1 MQTVLHD
8 ILAAISST
16 HAEGVLPIVVFDLD
30 GTLFITRHRTLGILA
45 EFAER
50 TGRPALAE
58 VVAGISV
65 EDQKYSV
72 LSPLA
77 DRIALS
83 ETEKAALLA
92 WWRGH
97 FFTDEW
103 CAKDTVMA
111 GAVAFVNACHARG
124 ALVCYLTGRHIHG
137 MEKGTVA
144 ALVDNGFPMFD
155 GRAMLQ
161 LKPDFETAD
170 EPYKV
175 EAIASIKGLGGRV
188 IATFENEPGNANLF
202 QEGFPGAKN
211 LLVGHT
217 HRPDAPPACAEVLH
231 VEDFTL

>member
-1 MQTVLHD
+1 MQTVLQD
-8 ILAAISST
+8 ILSAVAST

-30 GTLFITRHRTLGILA
+30 GTLFITRQRTLGILA

-50 TGRPALAE
+50 TGRKALAE
-58 VVAGISV
+58 AVAGIDV
-65 EDQKYSV
+65 ADQKYSV
-72 LSPLA
+72 LSPLQ

-83 ETEKAALLA
+83 DADKAALMA

-97 FFTDEW
+97 FFTDAW
-103 CAKDTVMA
+103 CARDTVMA
-111 GAVAFVNACHARG
+111 GGVEFVNACHARG
-124 ALVCYLTGRHIHG
+124 ALVYYLTGRHIHG

-175 EAIASIKGLGGRV
+175 EAIEAIKGLGGRV

-202 QEGFPGAKN
+202 LEGFPEARN

-217 HRPDAPPACAEVLH
+217 HRPDAPPARPEVLH
-231 VEDFTL
+231 VDDFTL

>member
-1 MQTVLHD
+1 MQSILTD
-8 ILAAISST
+8 ILASIEST
-16 HAEGVLPIVVFDLD
+16 AAQGILPVVVFDLD
-30 GTLFITRHRTLGILA
+30 GTLFITRQRTLGILA
-45 EFAER
+45 DFAER
-50 TGRPALAE
+50 TGRTALAE
-58 VVAGISV
+58 AVASISV
-65 EDQKYSV
+65 EEQKYSV

-83 ETEKAALLA
+83 SEEKAAIIA

-111 GAVAFVNACHARG
+111 GGVEFVNACHARG
-124 ALVCYLTGRHIHG
+124 AFVYYLTGRHIHG

-144 ALVDNGFPMFD
+144 SLVGSGFPMFD

-161 LKPDFETAD
+161 LKPDFETDD
-170 EPYKV
+170 EPYKI
-175 EAIASIKGLGGRV
+175 EAIQCIKALGGRV

-202 QEGFPGAKN
+202 QEGFPEAKN

-217 HRPDAPPACAEVLH
+217 HRPDAPPPRAEILH
-231 VEDFTL
+231 VDDFTA